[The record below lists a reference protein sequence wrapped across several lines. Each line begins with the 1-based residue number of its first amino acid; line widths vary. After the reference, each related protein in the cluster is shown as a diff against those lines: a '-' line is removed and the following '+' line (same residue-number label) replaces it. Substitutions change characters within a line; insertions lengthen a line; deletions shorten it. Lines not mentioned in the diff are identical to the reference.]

1 MSLYWANLY
10 FCGFPN
16 FHPVFVPMHKI
27 KHSLCRVPLGKPPK
41 CTHSHLYLV
50 LTYLTKR
57 CFLFLLD
64 NVMSSNLGRAQGH
77 IPMMGH
83 VPMIVLMTGHVP
95 MIVLMTGHVPM
106 IVLMTGHAP
115 MIVLMMGHVP
125 IIVLMTGHVPM
136 IVLMTGHVP
145 MIVSMM
151 GHAPRMGH
159 VPVKRTLLTIRQCLL
174 PQKTADHVSGT
185 QIVLIINV
193 GTAMLQ
199 RRIPAKKLAS
209 LFQKHRKLRK
219 LVRKYIKKSV
229 PKSSKIHCY
238 TCAFSYERKSY

>member
-27 KHSLCRVPLGKPPK
+27 KHSLCRIPLGKPPK

-83 VPMIVLMTGHVP
+83 VPIIVLMTGHIPMMVLMTGHVP
-95 MIVLMTGHVPM
+95 M
-106 IVLMTGHAP
+106 
-115 MIVLMMGHVP
+115 
-125 IIVLMTGHVPM
+125 IVLMTGHVPM

-151 GHAPRMGH
+151 GHALRMGH
-159 VPVKRTLLTIRQCLL
+159 VPVKSTLLTIRQCLL

-193 GTAMLQ
+193 GTAMLLDVTENQVGFQQ
-199 RRIPAKKLAS
+199 RNLL
-209 LFQKHRKLRK
+209 LF
-219 LVRKYIKKSV
+219 
-229 PKSSKIHCY
+229 SKNI
-238 TCAFSYERKSY
+238 EN

>member
-16 FHPVFVPMHKI
+16 FHPVFVPMHKF
-27 KHSLCRVPLGKPPK
+27 KHSLRRVPLGKPPK

-77 IPMMGH
+77 IPMM
-83 VPMIVLMTGHVP
+83 
-95 MIVLMTGHVPM
+95 
-106 IVLMTGHAP
+106 
-115 MIVLMMGHVP
+115 
-125 IIVLMTGHVPM
+125 
-136 IVLMTGHVP
+136 VLMTGHVP

-193 GTAMLQ
+193 GTAMLLDVTENQVGFQQ
-199 RRIPAKKLAS
+199 RNLL
-209 LFQKHRKLRK
+209 LF
-219 LVRKYIKKSV
+219 
-229 PKSSKIHCY
+229 SKNI
-238 TCAFSYERKSY
+238 EN

>member
-27 KHSLCRVPLGKPPK
+27 KHSLCRIPLGKPPK

-83 VPMIVLMTGHVP
+83 VP
-95 MIVLMTGHVPM
+95 
-106 IVLMTGHAP
+106 
-115 MIVLMMGHVP
+115 

-151 GHAPRMGH
+151 GHALRMGH

-193 GTAMLQ
+193 GTAMLLDVTENQVGFQQ
-199 RRIPAKKLAS
+199 RNLL
-209 LFQKHRKLRK
+209 LF
-219 LVRKYIKKSV
+219 
-229 PKSSKIHCY
+229 SKNI
-238 TCAFSYERKSY
+238 EN

>member
-27 KHSLCRVPLGKPPK
+27 KHSLCRIPLGKPPK

-77 IPMMGH
+77 IPMM
-83 VPMIVLMTGHVP
+83 VLMTGHVP

-106 IVLMTGHAP
+106 IVL
-115 MIVLMMGHVP
+115 
-125 IIVLMTGHVPM
+125 
-136 IVLMTGHVP
+136 
-145 MIVSMM
+145 
-151 GHAPRMGH
+151 
-159 VPVKRTLLTIRQCLL
+159 
-174 PQKTADHVSGT
+174 
-185 QIVLIINV
+185 IINV
-193 GTAMLQ
+193 GTAMLLDVTENQVGFQQ
-199 RRIPAKKLAS
+199 RNLL
-209 LFQKHRKLRK
+209 LF
-219 LVRKYIKKSV
+219 
-229 PKSSKIHCY
+229 SKNI
-238 TCAFSYERKSY
+238 EN